1 MKGKS
6 GLQWSLIERLWN
18 SGQIRLPPLILLF
31 LALCSAA
38 QAWAAPDDV
47 ATRPKQVPHIP
58 YYPAPQLPPIP
69 DYVTAWPKQVV
80 VQKPDPVL
88 GDKPYWEFWV
98 YSEAFAKRFKG
109 FPPEGADPELK
120 GGVHAMVVWIFKHNQ
135 WSSLNPNYP
144 EQYVCHLDVYFDNS
158 IKLPLSERP
167 WSRPP
172 PVYPQGVSPSYRRL
186 APFDAQDEQA
196 IRVSELAPMYP
207 KALPMIFVDRPLDG
221 RFSSLGMLEYRPN
234 LVPGLANLSLPAHS
248 VNGACSLA
256 APKAEKGILWLS
268 LFGNNP
274 YGIISHYSHEMG
286 NYTRDIQLTFDP
298 GPNPERAGYVRM
310 PEALYRAMLAKS
322 ALIKVLN
329 WCIGEEFAHSTR
341 RGKHVSKE
349 VWDGISRRC
358 RDAEEQG
365 KVYTTIPGK
374 EGMQLQDTGF

>member
-1 MKGKS
+1 MKKFQEGN
-6 GLQWSLIERLWN
+6 LRL
-18 SGQIRLPPLILLF
+18 SPLISICVRAYGIF
-31 LALCSAA
+31 LVICCAA

-47 ATRPKQVPHIP
+47 TTRPKQVPYIP
-58 YYPAPQLPPIP
+58 NYVAPQLPPIP
-69 DYVTAWPKQVV
+69 AYVKAWPKQVAV
-80 VQKPDPVL
+80 EKPDPVL

-120 GGVHAMVVWIFKHNQ
+120 GGVHAMVARIFKSNR
-135 WSSLNPNYP
+135 WSGVNPNYP
-144 EQYVCHLDVYFDNS
+144 EQYAYEMDIYFDNS

-167 WSRPP
+167 HKSSDDEYPRSV
-172 PVYPQGVSPSYRRL
+172 PVSYLRL
-186 APFDAQDEQA
+186 VPFDAQDEQA
-196 IRVSELAPMYP
+196 LHVSELAPMHL
-207 KALPMIFVDRPLDG
+207 KNALPAIFVDQPLDG
-221 RFSSLGMLEYRPN
+221 RFSSLGMWGYRPN
-234 LVPGLANLSLPAHS
+234 LVPGLATISLSTS
-248 VNGACSLA
+248 VLMGSMV
-256 APKAEKGILWLS
+256 APKAEKGIIWLS
-268 LFGNNP
+268 LSGDNP
-274 YGIISHYSHEMG
+274 YGIKGPQERSYI
-286 NYTRDIQLTFDP
+286 RDIKLTFDP
-298 GPNPERAGYVRM
+298 GPNPERAGYIRM
-310 PEALYRAMLAKS
+310 PEALYKAMLPKE